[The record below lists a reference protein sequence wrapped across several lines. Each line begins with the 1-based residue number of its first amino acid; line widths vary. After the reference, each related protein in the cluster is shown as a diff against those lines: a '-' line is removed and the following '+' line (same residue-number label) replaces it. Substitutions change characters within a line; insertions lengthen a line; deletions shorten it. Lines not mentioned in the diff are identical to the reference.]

1 MGKPGFGPLLRQW
14 RRTRRMS
21 QEELAEASEVSA
33 RHVSFLET
41 GRSAP
46 SRSMV
51 LLLASAL
58 DLPLRERNLLLHAAG
73 FAAVYRESPLDPEAM
88 TPVSRVL
95 DLILGHQ
102 EPYPAVA
109 VTPGWDLVRTNEAAA
124 RVFARLME
132 DPAAPG
138 VATNVVHAVFHPKG
152 LRPAI
157 VNWDEV
163 GQHLMDRLYRDAWL
177 EGEAGP
183 THALIEALARYPD
196 VPGRFHAPEVS
207 VPPEVCIPVH
217 VKKGDVELRLFTTIT
232 TLGTPIDLTAQELR
246 VESYFPADEASDRWL
261 RAEAE
266 ASGRGA

>member
-1 MGKPGFGPLLRQW
+1 MSKAGFGPLLRQW

-33 RHVSFLET
+33 RHVSFLEN

-73 FAAVYRESPLDPEAM
+73 FAAVYRESPLDAESM
-88 TPVSRVL
+88 TPVLRVL

-109 VTPGWDLVRTNEAAA
+109 VTPGWDLVRMNTAAA

-132 DPAAPG
+132 DPRDTR
-138 VATNVVHAVFHPKG
+138 VARNAVHAVFHPKG

-157 VNWDEV
+157 VNWQEV
-163 GQHLMDRLYRDAWL
+163 GQHLMDRLHRDAWL
-177 EGEAGP
+177 EGDAGP
-183 THALIEALARYPD
+183 HHTLIDEVSRYPD
-196 VPGRFHAPEVS
+196 VPDRFHVPEVS
-207 VPPEVCIPVH
+207 TPPEVCIPVH

-232 TLGTPIDLTAQELR
+232 TLGTPIDVTAQELR

-261 RAEAE
+261 HAEA
-266 ASGRGA
+266 ARAGGG